1 MFDRQAEL
9 GPLVVLFCAAP
20 VKSALLT
27 LGPIG
32 LAAVQLANSYVNDLS
47 PGLAIG
53 FALGMVAFAVV
64 ATGHHAAE
72 YRLRQL
78 ERHLHSPE

>member
-1 MFDRQAEL
+1 MLDCQIGSL
-9 GPLVVLFCAAP
+9 LVLFYVTP

-32 LAAVQLANSYVNDLS
+32 LAAAQLANSYANGL
-47 PGLAIG
+47 PPELAIG

-72 YRLRQL
+72 YRLHRL
-78 ERHLHSPE
+78 ESRFGPAE